1 MSLARGVKTC
11 NRFTKPKGIL
21 SILEWLSKLLS
32 SWNRAK
38 RTQFNWQRWS
48 TGPPFRFNYAAL
60 VLLQAASAAEVKPRL
75 APSYH
80 ESRTTRNGWW
90 GIQLEPAYL
99 HMCVGVRLLY
109 FCKPSSDNVWDPRR
123 KRRRTCSDR
132 IAAGS
137 VGCHRGVNHNCHQ
150 ERAKYPLD
158 HQGPC
163 DAEAEPKIQG
173 NNTITFP
180 YQVWL
185 VPLRGRLEV

>member
-1 MSLARGVKTC
+1 MSLARGVKIC

-32 SWNRAK
+32 SWDRAK
-38 RTQFNWQRWS
+38 RTHFNWQRWS

-60 VLLQAASAAEVKPRL
+60 VLCKRPARQKLNQDWRQATMKVERREMADEVYNLNP
-75 APSYH
+75 PTY
-80 ESRTTRNGWW
+80 
-90 GIQLEPAYL
+90 
-99 HMCVGVRLLY
+99 MCVGVRLLY
-109 FCKPSSDNVWDPRR
+109 FCKPSSDHVWDPRR

-132 IAAGS
+132 MAAGS
-137 VGCHRGVNHNCHQ
+137 VGCHGGVNHNCHQ